1 MLNMV
6 VLQGRLVADPEYR
19 QTPQG
24 TPTSRVRIAVERSFV
39 RQGEQRQSDFFD
51 ITMWNKQAENVCK
64 YFHKGDMIL
73 INGRIQTRTYQDKET
88 GKNRTAFDIVAEN
101 FNFCGGR
108 NGGGNGFAAV
118 RFDKQCFPLRN
129 SGGDLLNDLHGVFG
143 SGVVAGQNDMIR
155 QFCGNFAHAGTFGAV
170 TVAARTE
177 NDGEFIPADFAEN
190 VKHVAQRIVR
200 MGVIHIEVRPVSR
213 GEFL

>member
-24 TPTSRVRIAVERSFV
+24 TPTARVRIAVERSFV

-51 ITMWNKQAENVCK
+51 VTMWNKQAENVCK

-88 GKNRTAFDIVAEN
+88 GKNRTAFDIVADN
-101 FNFCGGR
+101 FNFCGSR
-108 NGGGNGFAAV
+108 NGGNGGGFAPA
-118 RFDKQCFPLRN
+118 D
-129 SGGDLLNDLHGVFG
+129 
-143 SGVVAGQNDMIR
+143 
-155 QFCGNFAHAGTFGAV
+155 NFAPAAPTYSRPVQEAPAYSAGNA
-170 TVAARTE
+170 
-177 NDGEFIPADFAEN
+177 DDFA
-190 VKHVAQRIVR
+190 I
-200 MGVIHIEVRPVSR
+200 IDDSTDLP
-213 GEFL
+213 F